1 MNEGQTSEYAYENR
15 SNSAPLSVGDYVIM
29 YLLLVIPF
37 VNLVLLFVW
46 AFGSDVNLNRKN
58 FARATLLIP
67 VLSIA
72 LVILMVMI
80 FRLNL
85 HVNY

>member
-1 MNEGQTSEYAYENR
+1 
-15 SNSAPLSVGDYVIM
+15 M
-29 YLLLVIPF
+29 YLLLGIPF
-37 VNLVLLFVW
+37 VNLVLLLVW

-67 VLSIA
+67 VLSIV
-72 LVILMVMI
+72 LVILMVLI

-85 HVNY
+85 PVNY